1 MGAPNSG
8 SIPLNDR
15 SLEAERSAPA
25 TLSERVQA
33 LFQQFRVPVFRYLL
47 RKTRN
52 PGTAEDLTQETFLR
66 LCRHLRDERPLDN
79 AKAWLL
85 TVANNLAIDE
95 VRSDRNQT
103 DLYESAWR
111 EIEES
116 RSDAEAD
123 PEEVLFCASDFF
135 FKTDLPTFIALLC
148 KDLFVIPRIANLAT
162 TY

>member
-1 MGAPNSG
+1 MGAPNRG

-66 LCRHLRDERPLDN
+66 LCRHLRDEMQKPIRKRFCFVRVISSSRLICQ
-79 AKAWLL
+79 LL
-85 TVANNLAIDE
+85 LRFSVKI
-95 VRSDRNQT
+95 
-103 DLYESAWR
+103 
-111 EIEES
+111 
-116 RSDAEAD
+116 
-123 PEEVLFCASDFF
+123 F
-135 FKTDLPTFIALLC
+135 LLSQE
-148 KDLFVIPRIANLAT
+148 LRT
-162 TY
+162 